1 MIHTAKQIFGL
12 FSARERK
19 QVYWLFTGMV
29 IRGGFE
35 VAGVASIMP
44 FIAVVANPDI
54 IQSNRL
60 LFSCYQFLGLES
72 ARSFLLVL
80 GVIVLGVII
89 LNNALSAFTDWYLFR
104 FTWLRGYSL
113 SRRLFAKY
121 LSQPYSFFLGV
132 NTAELGA
139 NILNEVGNYMKGIL
153 RPFMEMAARLIVCLF
168 IFILILMVDPVLAVI
183 VGFVLGSAYS
193 AIFILVRKKL
203 VRVGRERVFNNKRQF
218 MFINEAFGGVKDIKV
233 KGCES
238 YFLES
243 FSNHSRKVNMNQA
256 THEIVSQIPK
266 YALEVVA
273 FGGILLITLYFV
285 VNNQNTEETIPL
297 MALYAFAGYRLMP
310 ALQRVF
316 AGITTVKFNVALL
329 EKLYDDLILSTF
341 PAETVRS
348 WEDTPEPLRCIENI
362 EFRDITYCY
371 PSSESLVLKKLNLQI
386 EANTTVGLVGTTG
399 AGKTTLVDIL
409 LGLLE
414 LKSGVIL
421 VDGQQLK
428 KDENRNWLANIGYV
442 PQHIFLSDQSIMNNI
457 ALGVPVEQIAKEKVI
472 RAASVANLHEF
483 IEHELPD
490 GYDTVIGERGVR
502 LSGGQKQ
509 RIGIAR
515 ALYHDPDI
523 LILDEATSSLD
534 NITESSVMAAIQNLA
549 GKKTIIMIAHRLTTL
564 ECCDV
569 IHFLKGGTV
578 IDSGRF
584 VDLEKNCP
592 EFRELAN
599 SRKKN

>member
-1 MIHTAKQIFGL
+1 
-12 FSARERK
+12 
-19 QVYWLFTGMV
+19 
-29 IRGGFE
+29 
-35 VAGVASIMP
+35 
-44 FIAVVANPDI
+44 
-54 IQSNRL
+54 
-60 LFSCYQFLGLES
+60 
-72 ARSFLLVL
+72 
-80 GVIVLGVII
+80 
-89 LNNALSAFTDWYLFR
+89 
-104 FTWLRGYSL
+104 
-113 SRRLFAKY
+113 
-121 LSQPYSFFLGV
+121 
-132 NTAELGA
+132 
-139 NILNEVGNYMKGIL
+139 MKGIL

-183 VGFVLGSAYS
+183 VGLVLGSAYS
-193 AIFILVRKKL
+193 IIFIMVRKKL

-256 THEIVSQIPK
+256 THEIVSQIPR

-329 EKLYDDLILSTF
+329 EKLYDDLVLSSF

-348 WEDTPEPLRCIENI
+348 WEDTPEPLPCREKI
-362 EFRDITYCY
+362 EFRDISYSY
-371 PSSESLVLKKLNLQI
+371 PGSESLVLKKLNLHI
-386 EANTTVGLVGTTG
+386 EANTTIGLVGTTG

-414 LKSGVIL
+414 VKRGAIF
-421 VDGQQLK
+421 VDGRQLG
-428 KDENRNWLANIGYV
+428 KDVYRNWLANIGYV

-457 ALGVPVEQIAKEKVI
+457 ALGVPADEISREKVI
-472 RAASVANLHEF
+472 RAASIANMHEF

-534 NITESSVMAAIQNLA
+534 NITENSVMEAIQNLA
-549 GKKTIIMIAHRLTTL
+549 GQKTIIMIAHRLTTL

-569 IHFLKGGTV
+569 IHFLQGGVV
-578 IDSGRF
+578 IDSGNF
-584 VDLEKNCP
+584 VDLQENCAA
-592 EFRELAN
+592 FRELAN
-599 SRKKN
+599 SRNKN

>member
-12 FSARERK
+12 FSTQERK

-29 IRGGFE
+29 IRGFFE

-54 IQSNRL
+54 IQTNSL
-60 LFSCYQFLGLES
+60 LFTFYQFLGLES

-80 GVIVLGVII
+80 GFIVLGVII
-89 LNNALSAFTDWYLFR
+89 LNNGLSAFTDWYLFR

-168 IFILILMVDPVLAVI
+168 IFILILMMDPVLAII
-183 VGFVLGSAYS
+183 VGLVLGSAYS
-193 AIFILVRKKL
+193 LIFIMVRKKL

-233 KGCES
+233 KRCES

-243 FSNHSRKVNMNQA
+243 FSKHSRKVNMNQA
-256 THEIVSQIPK
+256 THEIVSQIPR

-285 VNNQNTEETIPL
+285 VNNQNTEEIIPL

-329 EKLYDDLILSTF
+329 EKLYDDLMLSSF
-341 PAETVRS
+341 PAETVRR
-348 WEDTPEPLRCIENI
+348 WEDTPEPLPCAEKI
-362 EFRDITYCY
+362 EFRDVTYSY
-371 PSSESLVLKKLNLQI
+371 PGSESLVLKGLNLQI
-386 EANTTVGLVGTTG
+386 DANTTVGLVGTTG
-399 AGKTTLVDIL
+399 AGKTTLVDVL

-414 LKSGVIL
+414 LKGGAIL
-421 VDGQQLK
+421 VDGQALG
-428 KDENRNWLANIGYV
+428 KDTYRNWLANIGYV

-457 ALGVPVEQIAKEKVI
+457 ALGVPEDTISKERVI
-472 RAASVANLHEF
+472 KAASIANLHEF

-534 NITESSVMAAIQNLA
+534 NITENSVMAAIQNLA

-569 IHFLKGGTV
+569 IHFLQGGTV
-578 IDSGRF
+578 IDSGSF
-584 VDLEKNCP
+584 IDLQDNCA

-599 SRKKN
+599 SRNKN

>member
-12 FSARERK
+12 FSTQERK

-29 IRGGFE
+29 IRGFFE

-54 IQSNRL
+54 IQTNSL
-60 LFSCYQFLGLES
+60 LFTFYQFLGLES

-80 GVIVLGVII
+80 GFIVLGVII
-89 LNNALSAFTDWYLFR
+89 LNNGLSAFTDWYLFR

-168 IFILILMVDPVLAVI
+168 IFILILMMDPVLAII
-183 VGFVLGSAYS
+183 VGLVLGSAYS
-193 AIFILVRKKL
+193 LIFIMVRKKL

-233 KGCES
+233 KRCES

-243 FSNHSRKVNMNQA
+243 FSKHSRKVNMNQA
-256 THEIVSQIPK
+256 THEIVSQIPR

-285 VNNQNTEETIPL
+285 VNNQNTEEIIPL

-329 EKLYDDLILSTF
+329 EKLYDDLMLSSF
-341 PAETVRS
+341 PAETVRR
-348 WEDTPEPLRCIENI
+348 WEDTPEPLPCAEKI
-362 EFRDITYCY
+362 EFRDVTYSY
-371 PSSESLVLKKLNLQI
+371 PGSESLVLKGLNLQI
-386 EANTTVGLVGTTG
+386 DANTTVGLVGTTG
-399 AGKTTLVDIL
+399 AGKTTLVDVL

-414 LKSGVIL
+414 LKGGAIL
-421 VDGQQLK
+421 VDGQALGR
-428 KDENRNWLANIGYV
+428 DTYRNWLANIGYV

-457 ALGVPVEQIAKEKVI
+457 ALGVPEDTISKERVI
-472 RAASVANLHEF
+472 KAASIANLHEF

-534 NITESSVMAAIQNLA
+534 NITENSVMAAIQNLA

-569 IHFLKGGTV
+569 IHFLQGGTV
-578 IDSGRF
+578 IDSGSF
-584 VDLEKNCP
+584 IDLQDNCA

-599 SRKKN
+599 SRNKN